1 MAKETLDDKW
11 NKADTRFH
19 DDNNS
24 TAAAIINRSNIR
36 RQSFFHLILH
46 DDHKVYF
53 IVYLGIKISNN
64 DCGLK
69 NVEYKAEG
77 GGAVCSS
84 VDSFA
89 PSILPPQVRIPST
102 PSMLFSI

>member
-69 NVEYKAEG
+69 NVEHKAE
-77 GGAVCSS
+77 
-84 VDSFA
+84 
-89 PSILPPQVRIPST
+89 
-102 PSMLFSI
+102 